1 MTTTLALQPSLL
13 EDGLPLHE
21 VEFVVV
27 DLETTGGSPNADR
40 ITEIGAVRV
49 RGGQV
54 LGELGTLVNPDR
66 AIPPQITVLTGITDA
81 MVVDAPRVED
91 VLATFMEFARG
102 AVLVAHNARFDM
114 GFLRAGCERMGLPW
128 PSPVVVDTVALAR
141 RVVTRDEAPNHKLGS
156 LARLFHAAV
165 TPDHRALT
173 DARATVDVLHG
184 LLARLAPLGVTHL
197 EDLVTAADPVPEARR
212 RKATLAD
219 GLPSAPGVYQFLDHT
234 GRILYVGTATN
245 LRTRVR
251 SYFTAAEKR
260 KRMAEMVTI
269 AARVHPIVCS
279 TPLEASIRE
288 IRLIAEHRPPYNRR
302 SRSPGSEPWIRL
314 TDEAFPR
321 ASIVRQVPLT
331 QTTGVLGPFRTRSQA
346 TLALESIQSVFALR
360 GCTDRLPARPAPGA
374 SACSLA
380 ELGRCAAPCTGG
392 IDRSGYGAMVEAFA
406 AFCEGETAPLLL
418 HAAQRIGLL
427 SVQHRYEE
435 AARERD
441 RCQALLRGAQR
452 VQRLRAM
459 RTEQLVAARPGQGGW
474 EVVVVR
480 HGRLAASAVAARAAD
495 VLGLVDAMVATA
507 EDVPPPTTWSGA
519 ALVEET
525 EILSHWL
532 EQPGVRIIA
541 MTEGLGPS
549 RPVRGADHALSD
561 LASHLGLPAVEVA
574 GLEDS
579 GHDSSGQGDGARE
592 AGAA

>member
-1 MTTTLALQPSLL
+1 MTSTLALQPSLL
-13 EDGLPLHE
+13 ADGLPLHQ

-49 RGGQV
+49 RGGEV
-54 LGELGTLVNPDR
+54 LGELGTLVNPGV
-66 AIPPQITVLTGITDA
+66 AIPPQITVLTGITNA

-91 VLATFMEFARG
+91 VLATFLEFARG
-102 AVLVAHNARFDM
+102 AVLVAHNARFDV
-114 GFLRAGCERMGLPW
+114 GFLRAGYERMGLTW
-128 PSPVVVDTVALAR
+128 PTPVVVDTVALAR

-156 LARLFHAAV
+156 LARLFHASV

-197 EDLVTAADPVPEARR
+197 EDLVTASDPVPEARR

-219 GLPSAPGVYQFLDHT
+219 GLPSAPGVYEFLDHT

-260 KRMAEMVTI
+260 KRITEMVTI

-279 TPLEASIRE
+279 IPLEAAVRE

-302 SRSPGSEPWIRL
+302 SRSPATEPWIRL
-314 TDEAFPR
+314 TAEAFPR
-321 ASIVRQVPLT
+321 ASIVRSVPAT
-331 QTTGVLGPFRTRSQA
+331 ETRGVLGPFRNRTQA
-346 TLALESIQSVFALR
+346 TLALEAIQAGFTLR
-360 GCTDRLPARPAPGA
+360 GCTDRLPLTPATGA
-374 SACSLA
+374 TACSLA

-392 IDRSGYGAMVEAFA
+392 IDQAGYALATAELI
-406 AFCEGETAPLLL
+406 AFCDGDSSRFLARTADRVARLVD
-418 HAAQRIGLL
+418 Q
-427 SVQHRYEE
+427 QRYEE

-452 VQRLRAM
+452 VQRLRVS
-459 RTEQLVAARPGQGGW
+459 RSPQLVAARPGPGGW
-474 EVVVVR
+474 EIVVAR
-480 HGRLAASAVAARAAD
+480 HGRLASCALAARAAD
-495 VLGLVDAMVATA
+495 VLDLVAAMLATA
-507 EDVPPPTTWSGA
+507 EDVPEPTTWSGA

-525 EILSHWL
+525 ELISHWL
-532 EQPGVRIIA
+532 EQPGVRLIELAGA
-541 MTEGLGPS
+541 MGPS
-549 RPVRGADHALSD
+549 RPLRGADHALSD
-561 LASHLGLPAVEVA
+561 LAARLGVASSPDEVDGPDEA
-574 GLEDS
+574 DGGEDAA
-579 GHDSSGQGDGARE
+579 HD
-592 AGAA
+592 AA